1 MVIAERPVARVC
13 PRCSLQIPG
22 WPIYQDGMVSCLHCG
37 FVLRDDGYRHTD
49 FSGLLKRYE
58 NARDK
63 ITHDEGVR
71 LKARHITLQSE
82 AECKQIVTYWKAGTT
97 KEKLAFH
104 YRVTTEMVQRIIE
117 NYS

>member
-71 LKARHITLQSE
+71 LKPGILL
-82 AECKQIVTYWKAGTT
+82 YNL
-97 KEKLAFH
+97 KLNVS
-104 YRVTTEMVQRIIE
+104 RLLPIGRPVLLKK
-117 NYS
+117 N